1 MATSI
6 MIGLMRYA
14 FFKTNTMNE
23 TQALANLI
31 KATLGDESVT
41 EFAKAVAI
49 VLGDEYGQHNYN
61 EFIDTLQNQLK

>member
-1 MATSI
+1 M
-6 MIGLMRYA
+6 L
-14 FFKTNTMNE
+14 FLKQTNTMNK

-61 EFIDTLQNQLK
+61 EFIEALQNQEITKTSNQ